1 MFALVVQD
9 AYLRHIS
16 KSKCG
21 RYLSLK
27 TSFALNYRNFESSIL
42 KKIAVTI
49 KPVYRG
55 DAAQCKATSANNFL
69 RSPKPQSKTHRE
81 SFTQCT
87 RDLQL
92 MQYYCGR
99 VLCVPRKNIQCDLP
113 VNNRHHYTNFEFNGS
128 FKQFNHSVGFFDPA
142 PSLYLVNNHL
152 YSGYLF
158 AANTFLQS
166 GKFPLTVNLELSS

>member
-55 DAAQCKATSANNFL
+55 DAAQCKPTTANNFL

-81 SFTQCT
+81 SFTQRT
-87 RDLQL
+87 REPQL
-92 MQYYCGR
+92 MPYYRGH
-99 VLCVPRKNIQCDLP
+99 VLCVPRKNIH
-113 VNNRHHYTNFEFNGS
+113 RHHYTNFEFNGS

>member
-1 MFALVVQD
+1 MFLGSSNLIKFNIKTRFRWLYQLFLTHTEMQINHSGLNILYKPKRQEGFRMFALVVQD

-55 DAAQCKATSANNFL
+55 DAVQCKPTTANNFL

-81 SFTQCT
+81 SFTQRT
-87 RDLQL
+87 REPQL
-92 MQYYCGR
+92 MPYYRGH
-99 VLCVPRKNIQCDLP
+99 VLCVPRKNIQ
-113 VNNRHHYTNFEFNGS
+113 
-128 FKQFNHSVGFFDPA
+128 
-142 PSLYLVNNHL
+142 
-152 YSGYLF
+152 
-158 AANTFLQS
+158 
-166 GKFPLTVNLELSS
+166 